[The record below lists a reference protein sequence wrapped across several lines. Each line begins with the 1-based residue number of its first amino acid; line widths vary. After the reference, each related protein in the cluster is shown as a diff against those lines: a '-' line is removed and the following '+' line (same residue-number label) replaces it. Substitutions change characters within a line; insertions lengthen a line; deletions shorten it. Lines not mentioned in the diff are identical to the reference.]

1 MLEGLMQHDYQLSIG
16 SMLRR
21 MRTVNAASEVA
32 TLRDPGEI
40 DRASYAQVAERAD
53 RLAGALRA
61 LGIDEGDRVAT
72 FMWNSQE
79 HYEAYMGV
87 PSMGAVLHTLNL
99 RLFPEQLTYI
109 VNHAEDRIIILDDSL
124 VGLLASV
131 TGTFE
136 CVERYIV
143 VGEGDASALP
153 ADVLRYE
160 ELLAAQGGGFDYPE
174 IDDRAAAALCYTSGT
189 TGNPKG
195 VLYSHRSAYLHAMA
209 SQMSDTLAVSARD
222 KILPVVPMFHA
233 NAWGLPYAAALSG
246 ADLVLPSKYL
256 QAGPIVALIESER
269 PTIAGAV
276 PTIWSDVLRYADEH
290 KPDLSSLRC
299 VPCGGS
305 AVPRALIE
313 AFEERHGVTIV
324 QAWGMTET
332 SPLGSVARASSRA
345 TGEDAWQQRACAGKI
360 VSGVEVRIVADD
372 GSEVPWDGEQ
382 TGEVE
387 IRGPWICSAYFKD
400 PAPEKFDDGWLRTGD
415 VAAIE
420 PGGYIRITD
429 RAKDVIKS
437 GGEWI
442 SSVGLENELVAHPKI
457 SEVAVI
463 AKPDE
468 RWQERPLACVVVEEG
483 EQVSAEELADFLR
496 DRVAKWWIPDEYAF
510 IDEVPKT
517 SVGKFDKKVLR
528 ARLAEG
534 ELADRHTVTP
544 ARALDARTS
553 SVPAPFPHG
562 KSWLGRVRQR
572 TNSPPTGSQHPPTA
586 VGISHNLPAWP
597 GNGRVAVTAHA
608 RASLGSSTIAAA
620 PRQPGARGTRQ
631 AGTRTSSGAPV
642 LAARESAAAQFG
654 VRRSSSTSTASGFGP
669 RSPGA
674 GSGRRRLMAS

>member
-1 MLEGLMQHDYQLSIG
+1 
-16 SMLRR
+16 
-21 MRTVNAASEVA
+21 
-32 TLRDPGEI
+32 
-40 DRASYAQVAERAD
+40 
-53 RLAGALRA
+53 
-61 LGIDEGDRVAT
+61 
-72 FMWNSQE
+72 
-79 HYEAYMGV
+79 
-87 PSMGAVLHTLNL
+87 
-99 RLFPEQLTYI
+99 
-109 VNHAEDRIIILDDSL
+109 
-124 VGLLASV
+124 LLASV
-131 TGTFE
+131 AGTFE

-160 ELLAAQGGGFDYPE
+160 ELLAAQEGGFDYPE

-290 KPDLSSLRC
+290 TPDLSSLRC

-313 AFEERHGVTIV
+313 AFEDRHGVTIV

-415 VAAIE
+415 VAAID

-442 SSVGLENELVAHPKI
+442 SSVGLENELAAHPKI
-457 SEVAVI
+457 SEAAVI

-483 EQVSAEELADFLR
+483 EHVSAEELADFLR

-528 ARLAEG
+528 RRLAEG
-534 ELADRHTVTP
+534 EFADRHTVTP
-544 ARALDARTS
+544 ARA
-553 SVPAPFPHG
+553 
-562 KSWLGRVRQR
+562 
-572 TNSPPTGSQHPPTA
+572 
-586 VGISHNLPAWP
+586 
-597 GNGRVAVTAHA
+597 
-608 RASLGSSTIAAA
+608 
-620 PRQPGARGTRQ
+620 
-631 AGTRTSSGAPV
+631 
-642 LAARESAAAQFG
+642 
-654 VRRSSSTSTASGFGP
+654 
-669 RSPGA
+669 
-674 GSGRRRLMAS
+674 